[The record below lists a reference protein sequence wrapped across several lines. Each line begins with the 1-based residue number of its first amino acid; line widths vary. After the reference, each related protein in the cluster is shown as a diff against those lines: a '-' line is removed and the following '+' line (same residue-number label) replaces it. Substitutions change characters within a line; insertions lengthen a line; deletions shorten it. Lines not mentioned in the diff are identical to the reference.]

1 VRIRARNEQP
11 PPRGRIEESIRVG
24 RTSAPDVRAVSLDL
38 VGRPT
43 VDLKRTDSALC
54 R

>member
-1 VRIRARNEQP
+1 VRIRARKKQP

-24 RTSAPDVRAVSLDL
+24 GTSAPDVRAVSLDL

-43 VDLKRTDSALC
+43 VDLMRTDSALC